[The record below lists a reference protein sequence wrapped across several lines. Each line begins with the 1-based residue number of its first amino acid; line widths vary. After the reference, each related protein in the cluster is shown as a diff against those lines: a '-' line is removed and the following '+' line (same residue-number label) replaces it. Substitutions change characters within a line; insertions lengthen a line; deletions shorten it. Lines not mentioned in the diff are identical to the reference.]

1 MSTLTSIDEQTDQN
15 QPVDANPDDSGV
27 ETTRKYKSR
36 SFNEKLGD
44 AELLADSM
52 EKNKDELS
60 VRGGG
65 EEFVNQLKTAIQ
77 EAKGLNSEQEK
88 NKATLK
94 DSTQQLE
101 WKMTELD
108 KLVSDGRNIVKM
120 VINQKRWVEFGI
132 KATR

>member
-1 MSTLTSIDEQTDQN
+1 MSTLTSIDEQTNQN
-15 QPVDANPDDSGV
+15 QPVDANPDDSGAA
-27 ETTRKYKSR
+27 TTRKYKSR

-77 EAKGLNSEQEK
+77 DAKDLNSEQEK

-94 DSTQQLE
+94 DSTQQLDR
-101 WKMTELD
+101 KMTELD